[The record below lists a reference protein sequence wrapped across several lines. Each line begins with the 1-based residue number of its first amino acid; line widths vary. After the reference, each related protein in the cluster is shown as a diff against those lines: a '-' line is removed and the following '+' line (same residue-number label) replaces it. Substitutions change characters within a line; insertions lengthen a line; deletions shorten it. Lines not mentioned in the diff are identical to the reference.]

1 MRLAF
6 VALMVLALAA
16 AAPAQQPRRSRPPAQ
31 SSQHPLEEDQKA
43 IAELQRRDIEA
54 NMALDTEKLLALR
67 TDDVVYLVPGR
78 APLVGQD
85 AVRKYLGEIRGQLA
99 NWDMLAYEESWQEVQ
114 VVGDFAFEWG
124 TVNIRARQE
133 GEKRESAAVRNVM
146 QVLRRQPDG
155 DWKISRAVWNIQAPQ
170 PSPQQPEKPSSS
182 APQPPEK
189 PKD

>member
-16 AAPAQQPRRSRPPAQ
+16 AAASAQQPRRSRPPAQ
-31 SSQHPLEEDQKA
+31 SSQHPPEEDQKA
-43 IAELQRRDIEA
+43 IADLQRRDIEA

-133 GEKRESAAVRNVM
+133 GERRESAAVRNVM

-155 DWKISRAVWNIQAPQ
+155 DWKISRAVWNIQSPQPAPQ
-170 PSPQQPEKPSSS
+170 PAKNARKTKED
-182 APQPPEK
+182 K

>member
-6 VALMVLALAA
+6 VALMVVALAA
-16 AAPAQQPRRSRPPAQ
+16 AASAQQPRRSRPPAQ
-31 SSQHPLEEDQKA
+31 SSPHPPEEDRKA

-67 TDDVVYLVPGR
+67 ADDVVYLVPGR

-85 AVRKYLGEIRGQLA
+85 AVRKYLEEIRRQLA
-99 NWDMLAYEESWQEVQ
+99 DWDMLAYEENWQEVQ

-133 GEKRESAAVRNVM
+133 DERQESAALRNVM

-155 DWKISRAVWNIQAPQ
+155 DWKISRAVWNIQSPQ
-170 PSPQQPEKPSSS
+170 PAPPTPEKD
-182 APQPPEK
+182 K
-189 PKD
+189 PKDKPKD